1 MAIRTPEQ
9 YLQSLRDGR
18 VMYVDGKR
26 VEDVTRHPALK
37 PAVNLGVLLYHLYQD
52 PRFRP
57 LLVTQTEEGEDAPFI
72 FKRLR
77 NAEDLLRR
85 REYILTLA
93 RICYGAGGGPCYV
106 GPDALNALT
115 VISRRLDR
123 ELKVGYVER
132 VENYRKYLLK
142 NDLALAGAIT
152 DVKGDRSL
160 RPIEQIPHKDF
171 YVRVVDQ
178 KKDGIV
184 VRGAKFHISRTPI
197 CNEIFVSPTRAMREE
212 DKDYAV
218 SFAVPVN
225 TPGVVLIAAGQ
236 EHFEEDNFDE
246 YPVSASRH
254 TAEVLIVF
262 NDVFVPM
269 ERVFL
274 NREWPYASQIA
285 RMFGNFHRLYADTY
299 KYADLE
305 IVTGVA
311 ALMAEYNG
319 LEKVEH
325 IRDELAWL
333 VWYTETVGILGKAA
347 CDNCVVEPELG
358 IAYPNALYSNSAKF
372 LFANYYHEA
381 IKYVQDITGGIVA
394 DLPSFKNFLSA
405 ETRPYMEKYFQ
416 GKAGIPTEHRLRATM
431 LARDISSSWVQGTT
445 IHAEGSLSA
454 QKISLTA
461 IADWEKYKAVA
472 RRAARISDGSEHPL
486 TRDLPPFPPKW
497 SP

>member
-1 MAIRTPEQ
+1 
-9 YLQSLRDGR
+9 
-18 VMYVDGKR
+18 
-26 VEDVTRHPALK
+26 
-37 PAVNLGVLLYHLYQD
+37 
-52 PRFRP
+52 
-57 LLVTQTEEGEDAPFI
+57 
-72 FKRLR
+72 
-77 NAEDLLRR
+77 
-85 REYILTLA
+85 
-93 RICYGAGGGPCYV
+93 
-106 GPDALNALT
+106 
-115 VISRRLDR
+115 
-123 ELKVGYVER
+123 
-132 VENYRKYLLK
+132 
-142 NDLALAGAIT
+142 
-152 DVKGDRSL
+152 
-160 RPIEQIPHKDF
+160 
-171 YVRVVDQ
+171 
-178 KKDGIV
+178 
-184 VRGAKFHISRTPI
+184 
-197 CNEIFVSPTRAMREE
+197 
-212 DKDYAV
+212 
-218 SFAVPVN
+218 
-225 TPGVVLIAAGQ
+225 
-236 EHFEEDNFDE
+236 
-246 YPVSASRH
+246 
-254 TAEVLIVF
+254 
-262 NDVFVPM
+262 M

-274 NREWPYASQIA
+274 NREWPYAAQIA